1 MPNAP
6 RSQFDNPLDQTTLAT
21 ISLLESRI
29 LRIEHLLYGRP
40 STHPPVQ
47 QDSAARRLKDL
58 ERKFSLMISNFR
70 VYDELLKTYRS
81 NPDLFHAPGT
91 SVPPSQ
97 LSSDAIQAIVLA
109 SASTFSSTLSSLTA
123 VKDCSIPDSSDSAQ
137 LINLTERMKAIE
149 TTQIAQMAEISE
161 LRQRSEAVMLSWY
174 ESGVL
179 ANSQSLANVESRVQ
193 GVEREIRRSE
203 VAGELEKQ
211 I

>member
-1 MPNAP
+1 M
-6 RSQFDNPLDQTTLAT
+6 
-21 ISLLESRI
+21 
-29 LRIEHLLYGRP
+29 
-40 STHPPVQ
+40 
-47 QDSAARRLKDL
+47 
-58 ERKFSLMISNFR
+58 
-70 VYDELLKTYRS
+70 
-81 NPDLFHAPGT
+81 
-91 SVPPSQ
+91 PPSQ

-109 SASTFSSTLSSLTA
+109 SASIFSSTLSSLTA
-123 VKDCSIPDSSDSAQ
+123 VKDCSVPDSSDSAQ